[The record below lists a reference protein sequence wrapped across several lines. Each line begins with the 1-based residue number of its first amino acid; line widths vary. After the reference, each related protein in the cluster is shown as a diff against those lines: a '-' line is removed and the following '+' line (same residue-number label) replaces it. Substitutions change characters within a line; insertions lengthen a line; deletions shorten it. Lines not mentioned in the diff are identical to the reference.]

1 MKGKAR
7 DNLALP
13 FLDLSSYRSHRYQA
27 QHVKQ
32 PLARFQVLIGEDR
45 QSI

>member
-13 FLDLSSYRSHRYQA
+13 FLDLSIYRSHRYQA
-27 QHVKQ
+27 QHIKQ
-32 PLARFQVLIGEDR
+32 PLTVFRVLVDVDR
-45 QSI
+45 QNT